1 LLFTMSWRQWSITV
15 VWFAAVLSVVA
26 QTSPVTQCIP
36 SFDWSINSL
45 QQTPCLVAAY
55 LESACGTPTMIP
67 AVPVGNHYLGPN
79 AAQADPCRCSTV
91 TYSAISACAG
101 CQDRTYIDWLTWSL
115 NCPSE
120 ITTLSIFPKNLPSA
134 ATVVVPLWAYINL
147 TLTNNNFSVIAAE
160 EVANETSTTSA
171 VTTSTSI
178 SNSLTSSS
186 TTLPSFT
193 LASPKSTSSGNS
205 KSNAGAIAGGV
216 VGGIGLVAI
225 VGLGTLLFF
234 LRRKRNKVQKNV
246 AFDSRALVS
255 GTDMSQNTGSNLGV
269 SPFLS
274 QPSQPSQSIYTS
286 DMSLYPGTPLTT
298 PGTLLPSRRSLESS
312 VPHSVSL
319 FGGGSQTHVN
329 VPVIPRGYTG
339 MPEI

>member
-1 LLFTMSWRQWSITV
+1 MLFTMSWRQWSITA
-15 VWFAAVLSVVA
+15 VWFAAVLRVVA
-26 QTSPVTQCIP
+26 QTSPITQCIP

-67 AVPVGNHYLGPN
+67 AVPVGDHYLGPN
-79 AAQADPCRCSTV
+79 ATQADPCRCSTV

-101 CQDRTYIDWLTWSL
+101 CQNRTYIDWLTWSQD
-115 NCPSE
+115 CTS
-120 ITTLSIFPKNLPSA
+120 TFLSIFPESLPSG
-134 ATVVVPLWAYINL
+134 VEVPLWAYINL

-160 EVANETSTTSA
+160 EVASETLTTSSA

-178 SNSLTSSS
+178 SNSLSSSS
-186 TTLPSFT
+186 TV
-193 LASPKSTSSGNS
+193 LASPSLASPSSTSAGNS

-225 VGLGTLLFF
+225 VGLGALWFF
-234 LRRKRNKVQKNV
+234 LWRKRNKVQKNV
-246 AFDSRALVS
+246 AFDRRALVS
-255 GTDMSQNTGSNLGV
+255 GRPGGMSQTTGSTQGV
-269 SPFLS
+269 SPF
-274 QPSQPSQSIYTS
+274 PFQPSQSIYTS
-286 DMSLYPGTPLTT
+286 DASLYPGTPLTT
-298 PGTLLPSRRSLESS
+298 PGTVLPTQTASLESS
-312 VPHSVSL
+312 IPHSVAH
-319 FGGGSQTHVN
+319 FGGGPQNHAN